1 MRSKL
6 RMRLVLLS
14 SLMLF
19 STLSGC
25 ETTTGSGATDGHA
38 SFCSVASPIYWS
50 KDDTA
55 STIEQAKELNAV
67 GVKLCGWGSK

>member
-25 ETTTGSGATDGHA
+25 ETPTGSGATDGHA

-55 STIEQAKELNAV
+55 STIEQAKELNSV
-67 GVKLCGWGSK
+67 GVTLCGWGSK